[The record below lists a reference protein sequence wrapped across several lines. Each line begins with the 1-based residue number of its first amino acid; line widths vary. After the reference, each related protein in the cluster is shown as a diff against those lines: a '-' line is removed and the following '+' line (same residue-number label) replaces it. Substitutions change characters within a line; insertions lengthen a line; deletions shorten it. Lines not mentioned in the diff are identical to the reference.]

1 MKVYPIRN
9 KEKLNKIELI
19 LKATN
24 KRNYL
29 LFVLGTNTGL
39 RISDILKLTI
49 QDVKGQFINITEQK
63 TQKKNTIKIN
73 KKLKEAIKEFLN
85 SLNGYN
91 DDIVLFSSRIGVNR
105 PISIRRAQ
113 QIIKDIAIK
122 VGIAEN
128 INTHS
133 LRKSFAY
140 NVYKLSNNNI
150 GLVMELL
157 NHSKEIITLKYLCL
171 IEEQKEDIIDLL
183 GTI

>member
-39 RISDILKLTI
+39 RISDILKLKV
-49 QDVKGQFINITEQK
+49 QDVKGTFINVIEQK

-73 KKLKEAIKEFLN
+73 KKLKEAIKEFLS
-85 SLNGYN
+85 SLDSYN
-91 DDIVLFSSRIGVNR
+91 DDTVLFSSRNGVNR

-113 QIIKDIAIK
+113 QIIKEIANCNPWLLLSKTKLNKKIK
-122 VGIAEN
+122 KIIPKKN
-128 INTHS
+128 
-133 LRKSFAY
+133 
-140 NVYKLSNNNI
+140 
-150 GLVMELL
+150 
-157 NHSKEIITLKYLCL
+157 KESITK
-171 IEEQKEDIIDLL
+171 
-183 GTI
+183 